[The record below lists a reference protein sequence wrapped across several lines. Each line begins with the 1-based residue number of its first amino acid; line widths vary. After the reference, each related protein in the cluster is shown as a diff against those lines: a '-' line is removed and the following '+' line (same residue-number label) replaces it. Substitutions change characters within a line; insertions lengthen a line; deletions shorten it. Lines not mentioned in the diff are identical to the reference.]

1 MSVVVRSPQTT
12 ITVSHK
18 GGTVVVSKPSNDIVV
33 APSLT
38 VSGALGLV
46 TGANVGGGD
55 AEVFRDKIGTVLNF
69 RTLSGLSG
77 VAVSEN
83 GDVVEIDGSSLQTV
97 LLSHADRHQHG
108 GADEVATGT
117 PAANA
122 IPKADGTGKLDSG
135 WMPTGTF
142 TLVAVSAA
150 DTTPGFLND
159 KIVAGAGLT
168 SQILNPAGDEDL
180 QLNIGAN
187 VDGSIVVNADDIQVG
202 VLATDAQHGDRGGGS
217 LHDLAIASG
226 AAGFLA
232 GADKQLIDDLPTT
245 YAPLIHASRHAGAG
259 ADPITSLG
267 IHTVTGQLQLTGTD
281 NEVFLNA
288 TNSNLVRF
296 ANVGVG
302 APTATTRSVGTK
314 ILLYDQISPTRTD
327 YAIGLEDGGIWFSVS
342 DITDTRQFTWYAGET
357 PLLYLRGD
365 GLLQFGG
372 QTNTEPALRASGD
385 DLEIMKADTSARSG
399 VICEKLLMDGSQYL
413 TWINRSNIN
422 SPVDGVIRFTDTT
435 FADIDM
441 VQWGGGTLAYP
452 AWQRSGATFAARLA
466 NDSGYTS
473 VTASD
478 FDLSSGGSL
487 GTHAARHAGAGGD
500 PITTLGAVT
509 FTGVLDFISATVI
522 NGLTDS
528 KLLLTDTLGTSFDMI
543 QLGGT
548 AATDVAI
555 KVNTTSPAPCLEA
568 RLADDSDSAYFRA
581 QHIGLGTDPTD
592 GHLIFGDEF
601 FAGTGNKVGIGI
613 FPAYIPSS
621 LATQN
626 LYGLQG
632 NVFFGGTNWGAGSFV
647 NALQFYPAPDYLN
660 GAVSWGSSALNLL
673 GISTGG
679 MINIFSRTVTANTI
693 VGMAVQT
700 LAHIFGTP
708 GAVSANSATAI
719 EVTTPSQT
727 TGTIGVQTGIEIQPQ
742 LYGTL
747 NQGLWMAGDGAG
759 SDIVIGAGKDVR
771 FYYDGVDLQL
781 DTSIVAASDFVL
793 SCGTGKTLELTE
805 TVWEDLRV
813 PLTSGRQGLTN
824 PPSWSQYRDNGAAS
838 VGVYTWAFSDQ
849 AVAANEEELWFQ
861 VQLPHN
867 WKEGTTIKPHIHWG
881 IKTAGAAN
889 EFVKWGLEYTWA
901 NIDGTIGTT
910 TIITSDASSAA
921 TATIS
926 GDSTLLINKHYVTD
940 IGDITGTG
948 KTISSML
955 LCRIFRNSSH
965 ADDDLAQ
972 DAYGFEVDFH
982 HEIDTMGSRQIL
994 VK

>member
-1 MSVVVRSPQTT
+1 MSVVVRSPQTV

-18 GGTVVVSKPSNDIVV
+18 GGTVVVSKPSTDIVV
-33 APSLT
+33 APSIT
-38 VSGALGLV
+38 VPGTLGLV
-46 TGANVGGGD
+46 TGDNVGGGD

-69 RTLSGLSG
+69 RTLSGLGG

-83 GDVVEIDGSSLQTV
+83 GDVVEVDGSALQTV

-142 TLVAVSAA
+142 TLVAVSSN
-150 DTTPGFLND
+150 DTTPGFLDD
-159 KIVAGAGLT
+159 KVVAGAGLT
-168 SQILNPAGDEDL
+168 SSILNPAGDEDL
-180 QLNIGAN
+180 QLTIGAN

-202 VLATDAQHGDRGGGS
+202 VLATDGQHGDRGGGS
-217 LHDLAIASG
+217 LHALAIASG
-226 AAGFLA
+226 AAGFLS
-232 GADKQLIDDLPTT
+232 GADKQLIDDLGTT
-245 YAPLIHASRHAGAG
+245 YAPLVHASRHAGAG

-267 IHTVTGQLQLTGTD
+267 AHTVTGQLQMTGID
-281 NEVFLNA
+281 SELFLNA
-288 TNSNLVRF
+288 TNTNLVKF
-296 ANVGVG
+296 ANVGF
-302 APTATTRSVGTK
+302 ASPSFTTRSVGTK
-314 ILLYDQISPTRTD
+314 IVLYEDISGSTVD
-327 YAIGLEDGGIWFSVS
+327 YAIGLESGGIWWSTPGATRSRHFS
-342 DITDTRQFTWYAGET
+342 WYGGET
-357 PLLYLRGD
+357 ELMILRGD
-365 GLLQFGG
+365 GTIGLGENDPLGSLHINNGDLGAISPNVNYDEIILENTSNCGMTIYSGTASFGGLMFADIDSPIAGYVAYAHDTDSLWFGTDDTARIYIDPNGLLQFGG
-372 QTNTEPALRASGD
+372 QTNTEPAL
-385 DLEIMKADTSARSG
+385 KPF
-399 VICEKLLMDGSQYL
+399 GSSLQ
-413 TWINRSNIN
+413 
-422 SPVDGVIRFTDTT
+422 
-435 FADIDM
+435 
-441 VQWGGGTLAYP
+441 
-452 AWQRSGATFAARLA
+452 ARLA
-466 NDSGYTS
+466 DDSDLTS
-473 VTASD
+473 MYFHSAI
-478 FDLSSGGSL
+478 LSALGVVRFGSNRSRIFSGGD
-487 GTHAARHAGAGGD
+487 GE
-500 PITTLGAVT
+500 
-509 FTGVLDFISATVI
+509 
-522 NGLTDS
+522 
-528 KLLLTDTLGTSFDMI
+528 LLLQNSTEDSFDML

-548 AATDVAI
+548 AAADVAI

-568 RLADDSDSAYFRA
+568 RLADDSDSAYLRA
-581 QHIGLGTDPTD
+581 QHLGLGTDPTA
-592 GHLIFGDEF
+592 GHLLFGDEF
-601 FAGTGNKVGIGI
+601 YTGTGNKLGIGM

-621 LATQN
+621 LAAQN
-626 LYGLQG
+626 LYGVQG
-632 NVFFGGTNWGAGSFV
+632 NVFFGGTNWGTGSFV

-679 MINIFSRTVTANTI
+679 MINIFSRTVTANTL
-693 VGMAVQT
+693 VGIAVQT
-700 LAHIFGTP
+700 LSHIFGTP
-708 GAVSANSATAI
+708 GAVSANSATGI

-759 SDIVIGAGKDVR
+759 SDIVLGAGKDVR
-771 FYYDGVDLQL
+771 FYYDGADLQL
-781 DTSIVAASDFVL
+781 NTSIVAPSDLVL
-793 SCGTGKTLELTE
+793 SCGTDKTLELTE
-805 TVWEDLRV
+805 TVWDDLRV
-813 PLTSGRQGLTN
+813 PLTSGRPGLTN

-838 VGVYTWAFSDQ
+838 IGVYAWAFSDQ

-926 GDSTLLINKHYVTD
+926 GDTTLLINKHYVTD

-972 DAYGFEVDFH
+972 DAYGFEIDFH
-982 HEIDTMGSRQIL
+982 HEVDTMGSRQIL

>member
-1 MSVVVRSPQTT
+1 MSVVVRSPQTV

-18 GGTVVVSKPSNDIVV
+18 GGTVVVSKPSSDIVV
-33 APSLT
+33 APSIS

-55 AEVFRDKIGTVLNF
+55 AEIFRDKISTVLNF
-69 RTLSGLSG
+69 RTLSGLGG

-83 GDVVEIDGSSLQTV
+83 GDVVEVDGSALQTV

-187 VDGSIVVNADDIQVG
+187 PDGSIVVGSDDIKVG

-217 LHDLAIASG
+217 LHTLAIASG
-226 AAGFLA
+226 SAGFLS

-245 YAPLIHASRHAGAG
+245 YAPLVHASRHAGAG

-267 IHTVTGQLQLTGTD
+267 AHSVTGQLQMTGTD
-281 NEVFLNA
+281 SEIFLNA
-288 TNSNLVRF
+288 TNTNLVKF
-296 ANVGVG
+296 ANVGF
-302 APTATTRSVGTK
+302 APPSFTTRSVGTK
-314 ILLYDQISPTRTD
+314 IVIYDDLGPARTD
-327 YAIGLEDGGIWFSVS
+327 YAIGLESGGMWFSVADTVAARHFAWYGGTTELMHLTGEAKLGINES
-342 DITDTRQFTWYAGET
+342 DPLGNIHVKNGDVGAILPSPSYDEVVLENTGNCGMTIYSGSDDYGAVIFADVDSDVAGYVAYFNNTDSLLFGTAGSARIYVD
-357 PLLYLRGD
+357 PD

-372 QTNTEPALRASGD
+372 QTNTECAWKGSGTQLQARVADDGAFTDIRCLFLTVEQSVKFGSVALMKPEASGILTITNGTEDNFDLLVFGDNTASFPAL
-385 DLEIMKADTSARSG
+385 
-399 VICEKLLMDGSQYL
+399 
-413 TWINRSNIN
+413 
-422 SPVDGVIRFTDTT
+422 
-435 FADIDM
+435 
-441 VQWGGGTLAYP
+441 
-452 AWQRSGATFAARLA
+452 
-466 NDSGYTS
+466 
-473 VTASD
+473 
-478 FDLSSGGSL
+478 
-487 GTHAARHAGAGGD
+487 
-500 PITTLGAVT
+500 
-509 FTGVLDFISATVI
+509 
-522 NGLTDS
+522 
-528 KLLLTDTLGTSFDMI
+528 
-543 QLGGT
+543 
-548 AATDVAI
+548 
-555 KVNTTSPAPCLEA
+555 KVNTTSPAPCLES
-568 RLADDSDSAYFRA
+568 RLADDSGSAYFRA
-581 QHIGLGTDPTD
+581 QHLGLGTDPTA
-592 GHLIFGDEF
+592 GHLLFGDEF
-601 FAGTGNKVGIGI
+601 YTGTGNKLGIGM

-626 LYGLQG
+626 LYGVQG
-632 NVFFGGTNWGAGSFV
+632 NVFFGGTNWGTGSFV

-679 MINIFSRTVTANTI
+679 MINIFSRTVTANTV
-693 VGMAVQT
+693 VGISVLT

-708 GAVSANSATAI
+708 GAVSANSATAL
-719 EVTTPSQT
+719 EVLTPSQT

-742 LYGTL
+742 LYGTV
-747 NQGLWMAGDGAG
+747 NQGLWMSGDGAG
-759 SDIVIGAGKDVR
+759 SDIILGAGKDVR

-781 DTSIVAASDFVL
+781 DTSVVASSDFVL
-793 SCGTGKTLELTE
+793 SCGTDKTLELTE

-838 VGVYTWAFSDQ
+838 IGVYAWAFSDQ

-867 WKEGTTIKPHIHWG
+867 WKEGTVIKPHIHWG

-982 HEIDTMGSRQIL
+982 HEVDTMGSRQIL